1 MISGP
6 QPKVTVS
13 TTEFLI
19 LSSYG
24 LTSFF
29 VVLDIKIFL
38 GDDEEDD
45 DQDD

>member
-13 TTEFLI
+13 IAEFPI
-19 LSSYG
+19 LSSCG
-24 LTSFF
+24 LTSFM
-29 VVLDIKIFL
+29 VLDIKIFL